1 MKGNLKKVF
10 RFKTF
15 YVILFLILI
24 MLPTTLYMPSQAQSR
39 AIVTA
44 IGIDKTQDNL
54 YEVTLAV
61 ITPKSGG
68 QVGGGSMVESGTG
81 QTVAMAMHLL
91 SINLGKKLGLQ
102 HCDSIILSDD
112 VLKEDL
118 TNVLD
123 YFIRTNNLTADAN
136 LINCPKSAKELIT
149 QGASSE
155 ASSVANI
162 NDIIQYNNEY
172 LYSTNVTIYEF
183 YNRYFSEAGS
193 IYMPIIE
200 LEGQKNILD
209 SFDTK
214 EQENNSVSANST
226 SGTSSGETSSNSSSS
241 DSSSSNSSSSNS
253 DGSTSISNSN
263 TSGSGADATNSSKL
277 TSNGKCAVIK
287 KGKKIRE
294 ISENERIALNMLS
307 KNSDKGII
315 GTENFTEGPLKN
327 ATVIMQFVNKEFSSK
342 GYFENGK
349 PKIEFD
355 VDIIV
360 KLDEIIMDKVEDSSI
375 TGLSSFMTPKLKEAL
390 IENINKCVNELIEN
404 MRRDKTDILFIYD
417 TLNRFHHKELVKF
430 MDTLEDKNDYLNYV
444 DFITNI
450 KIRGKI

>member
-15 YVILFLILI
+15 YILLAIALF

-44 IGIDKTQDNL
+44 IGIDKTEDNL

-68 QVGGGSMVESGTG
+68 QVGGGSMVETGTG
-81 QTVAMAMHLL
+81 QTVAIAMHLL

-102 HCDSIILSDD
+102 HCDSIIMSDD
-112 VLKEDL
+112 VLKDDI

-123 YFIRTNNLTADAN
+123 FFIRTNNLTSDAN

-149 QGASSE
+149 QGASSQ

-162 NDIIQYNNEY
+162 NDIIQYNNDF

-183 YNRYFSEAGS
+183 YNRYFSEAGA

-200 LEGQKNILD
+200 LEGEKNILD
-209 SFDTK
+209 SYDTK
-214 EQENNSVSANST
+214 TQDNEGGSDSQSSSSSSLSSNSS
-226 SGTSSGETSSNSSSS
+226 SSNSSSS
-241 DSSSSNSSSSNS
+241 DSESSNSGASNS
-253 DGSTSISNSN
+253 KDSSGSTS
-263 TSGSGADATNSSKL
+263 SGGDATNSSKL

-287 KGKKIRE
+287 KGVKIRE
-294 ISENERIALNMLS
+294 ISENERIALNILS

-315 GTENFTEGPLKN
+315 GTSNFTEGSLNN
-327 ATVIMQFVNKEFSSK
+327 ATIIMQLVNKDLSVK
-342 GYFENGK
+342 GYFEDGK
-349 PKIEFD
+349 PKIKFD
-355 VDIIV
+355 VDMIV
-360 KLDEIIMDKVEDSSI
+360 KLDEIIMDKINLDAI
-375 TGLSSFMTPKLKEAL
+375 TGLTSFMTPKLKQAL
-390 IENINKCVNELIEN
+390 IDNIDKCINELIEN
-404 MRRDKTDILFIYD
+404 MKTYKTDILFVYD
-417 TLNRFHHKELVKF
+417 NLNRFHHKELENF
-430 MDTLEDKNDYLNYV
+430 LNSLEDKTDYLNYV
-444 DFITNI
+444 DFETNI
-450 KIRGKI
+450 NIRGKI

>member
-15 YVILFLILI
+15 YILLAIALF

-44 IGIDKTQDNL
+44 IGIDKTEDNL

-68 QVGGGSMVESGTG
+68 QVGGGSMVETGTG
-81 QTVAMAMHLL
+81 QTVAIAMHLL

-102 HCDSIILSDD
+102 HCDSIIMSDD
-112 VLKEDL
+112 VLKDDI

-123 YFIRTNNLTADAN
+123 YFIRTNNLTSDAN

-149 QGASSE
+149 QGASSQ

-162 NDIIQYNNEY
+162 NDIIQYNNDF

-183 YNRYFSEAGS
+183 YNRYFSEAGA

-200 LEGQKNILD
+200 LEGEKNILD
-209 SFDTK
+209 SYDTK
-214 EQENNSVSANST
+214 TQDNGGGSDSQSSSSSSLSSNSS
-226 SGTSSGETSSNSSSS
+226 SSNSSSS
-241 DSSSSNSSSSNS
+241 DSESSNSGASNS
-253 DGSTSISNSN
+253 KDSSGSTS
-263 TSGSGADATNSSKL
+263 SGGDATNSSKL

-287 KGKKIRE
+287 KGVKIRE
-294 ISENERIALNMLS
+294 ISENERIALNILS

-315 GTENFTEGPLKN
+315 GTSNFTEGSLNN
-327 ATVIMQFVNKEFSSK
+327 ATIIMQLVNKDLSVK
-342 GYFENGK
+342 GYFEDGK
-349 PKIEFD
+349 PKIKFD
-355 VDIIV
+355 VDMIV
-360 KLDEIIMDKVEDSSI
+360 KLDEIIMDKINLDAI
-375 TGLSSFMTPKLKEAL
+375 TGLTSFMTPKLKQAL
-390 IENINKCVNELIEN
+390 IDNIDKCINELIEN
-404 MRRDKTDILFIYD
+404 MKTYKTDILFVYD
-417 TLNRFHHKELVKF
+417 NLNRFHHKELENF
-430 MDTLEDKNDYLNYV
+430 LNSLEDKTDYLNYV
-444 DFITNI
+444 DFETNI
-450 KIRGKI
+450 NIRGKI